1 MRNLAWTCALVAV
14 VAASG
19 CRSSPTGGPSPTLSP
34 GERDRIE
41 RRVRRYFKKVVDL
54 PDDVR
59 LNLVGLEPAPES
71 TLLRADLEIAN
82 DVGSRRVPIVVTRDG
97 RYLVQGTLADLSVDP
112 YAETMRQIR
121 LDGRPARGDPAAPVT
136 VVTWIDFQCPFSA
149 RAFRTLVD
157 GLLPGYGKRVRL
169 VFKNFPLGDVHPW
182 ADAAAA
188 AAECALEA
196 DEEVYF
202 SLAGAFFEKQEALT
216 AETLDEWVRS
226 HLASNAGD
234 HEADILAC
242 IAAAGGVSRVRADA
256 EEGGRLG
263 VRSTPTIFLNGRKLE
278 GARPLEDLVA
288 AVDAALA
295 SATPVPN

>member
-1 MRNLAWTCALVAV
+1 
-14 VAASG
+14 
-19 CRSSPTGGPSPTLSP
+19 LSP
-34 GERDRIE
+34 SERDRIE

-54 PDDVR
+54 PDDVH
-59 LNLVGLEPAPES
+59 LDLVGLEPAPDS
-71 TLLRADLEIAN
+71 ALLRADLEIAN

-112 YAETMRQIR
+112 WAETMRQIR
-121 LDGRPARGDPAAPVT
+121 LDGRPARGAAEAPVT

-149 RAFRTLVD
+149 RVFRTLVE
-157 GLLPGYGKRVRL
+157 GLLPGYRNQVRL
-169 VFKNFPLGDVHPW
+169 VFKSFPLADVHPW
-182 ADAAAA
+182 AEAAAA

-196 DEEVYF
+196 DDELFF
-202 SLAGAFFEKQEALT
+202 SLAGALFEKQETLT
-216 AETLDEWVRS
+216 AETLGEWVRS
-226 HLASNAGD
+226 HLAAHAGAA
-234 HEADILAC
+234 EADVLAC
-242 IAAAGGVSRVRADA
+242 IDAAGGVPRVRADA

-295 SATPVPN
+295 SATPVPD